1 MFCVAAKKAATENES
16 GETEGSVVISYTATW
31 ARGSGGAL
39 FDWASSWAVDF
50 FQVLFLSPNG
60 VHTSTLFFAT
70 RLFYFF

>member
-50 FQVLFLSPNG
+50 FQVLFLC
-60 VHTSTLFFAT
+60 
-70 RLFYFF
+70 